1 MALRYTDPETLE
13 VREPTQADL
22 DQLMAIRVAYGRI
35 QARFADDRL
44 MLVEECRIIRS
55 RAGRPNDMAMAN
67 EPVTGDV

>member
-35 QARFADDRL
+35 QARFAEDRAL
-44 MLVEECRIIRS
+44 LIQQCQDIRS